1 MTFRA
6 FLSVA
11 FFFIFSSSLL
21 GKELMATFDY
31 KNFYSPQTGNYVET
45 YLNIIGYSAE
55 YKANEKGNLQA
66 KIQITQI
73 FKQNDKVVTFK
84 KYNLSGPESMDS
96 VAEDLIDQKRFGE
109 LSPGYYDFFLEL
121 KDLNSDNPEP
131 FTFEQQIKVEEV
143 KGKIKISDIE
153 LVMSAVETKEVNEL
167 SKSGYDIIP
176 LVNNYY
182 PIDFEKIAFYF
193 EIYKANISVGQNEKY
208 LLKQYIE
215 EYEHPGIMSKYLKV
229 KRISA
234 KEVSPVLNTFG
245 ISELATGNYNLVIE
259 LRDRENKLLT
269 SKKIFFQRSNPL
281 ATLNIQE
288 IASVDVKGTFV
299 KTYSED
305 TLDFFIHSLRP
316 IAGEVER
323 DVIDKEVIEAT
334 LDFKQKFF
342 YTFWKNRNLANPE
355 YEWAQYRKKVNYV
368 QKYYKTRI
376 KEGFETDRGRI
387 YCKYGAPNDK
397 IQRPNEPSSY
407 PYEIW
412 RYYKVGIYSNKRF
425 IFYMPDLVGNDYEL
439 LHSDLQGEVNNKNWQ
454 LILNKRNT
462 PFQDIDQ
469 ETGNSHFGG
478 NSGTYI
484 EQMK

>member
-1 MTFRA
+1 M
-6 FLSVA
+6 
-11 FFFIFSSSLL
+11 
-21 GKELMATFDY
+21 
-31 KNFYSPQTGNYVET
+31 
-45 YLNIIGYSAE
+45 
-55 YKANEKGNLQA
+55 
-66 KIQITQI
+66 
-73 FKQNDKVVTFK
+73 
-84 KYNLSGPESMDS
+84 
-96 VAEDLIDQKRFGE
+96 
-109 LSPGYYDFFLEL
+109 
-121 KDLNSDNPEP
+121 
-131 FTFEQQIKVEEV
+131 
-143 KGKIKISDIE
+143 
-153 LVMSAVETKEVNEL
+153 
-167 SKSGYDIIP
+167 
-176 LVNNYY
+176 
-182 PIDFEKIAFYF
+182 
-193 EIYKANISVGQNEKY
+193 
-208 LLKQYIE
+208 
-215 EYEHPGIMSKYLKV
+215 
-229 KRISA
+229 
-234 KEVSPVLNTFG
+234 
-245 ISELATGNYNLVIE
+245 
-259 LRDRENKLLT
+259 
-269 SKKIFFQRSNPL
+269 
-281 ATLNIQE
+281 
-288 IASVDVKGTFV
+288 
-299 KTYSED
+299 
-305 TLDFFIHSLRP
+305 RP